1 MNEALRAAVAARA
14 RGRCEYCGLPADYSS
29 AAFEVDH
36 ILPRAAQG
44 SDHFLNLAWAC
55 PSCNDHKA
63 AATQA
68 PDPETGVLVA
78 LFHPRQD
85 IWLEHFR
92 WSTDGLSVEGITPTG
107 RATVQRLQMNRTPSV
122 NLRRILFAFGLHP
135 G

>member
-14 RGRCEYCGLPADYSS
+14 RGRCEYCGL
-29 AAFEVDH
+29 
-36 ILPRAAQG
+36 
-44 SDHFLNLAWAC
+44 LAWAC

-68 PDPETGVLVA
+68 PDPESGLLVP

-85 IWLEHFR
+85 SWAEHFR
-92 WSTDGLSVEGITPTG
+92 WGQDGFSVEGITSTR

-122 NLRRILFAFGLHP
+122 NLRRILAAFDLHP
-135 G
+135 

>member
-1 MNEALRAAVAARA
+1 MNEVLRTAVAARA

-36 ILPRAAQG
+36 ILPRVALG
-44 SDHFLNLAWAC
+44 SDHLLNLAWAC

-68 PDPETGVLVA
+68 PDPESGLLVP

-85 IWLEHFR
+85 SWAEHFR
-92 WSTDGLSVEGITPTG
+92 WSQAGFSVEGITPIG
-107 RATVQRLQMNRTPSV
+107 RASVQRLQMNRTPSV
-122 NLRRILFAFGLHP
+122 NLRRILAAFDLHP
-135 G
+135 